1 MCLLSSSRGR
11 SFDFR
16 YRLKN
21 RNHHLN
27 VYFVLPV
34 SSHFSKHVTCWK
46 PRWDPVVSTKK
57 PIMTGRLMR
66 SKCPLVTTMSCKA
79 VRLSWKIWCRD
90 CVTGSVQDVREVRVF
105 SIYTQVHTFVSARVA
120 SQNKQP
126 STMHVNPSMKVTWF
140 PGMIIHRY
148 MTMYILQSQY
158 IRIYIYIYTNMTR
171 WIRLS
176 PCFLNF
182 INIPAKNFVF
192 SKIAKGVRLHQIRP
206 KVVSIAVLY
215 LPKRN
220 R

>member
-1 MCLLSSSRGR
+1 M
-11 SFDFR
+11 
-16 YRLKN
+16 
-21 RNHHLN
+21 
-27 VYFVLPV
+27 
-34 SSHFSKHVTCWK
+34 TCWE

-57 PIMTGRLMR
+57 PIMTGIRPMR

-79 VRLSWKIWCRD
+79 VRLSWKID
-90 CVTGSVQDVREVRVF
+90 AACVTGSVQDVREVRVF

-140 PGMIIHRY
+140 PGMIIH
-148 MTMYILQSQY
+148 MYIQCTY
-158 IRIYIYIYTNMTR
+158 YNHNIYVYIYTYTNMTR

-206 KVVSIAVLY
+206 KVVSIVVLY